1 MRQHGCGLR
10 FGVVQQDNSLSG
22 PVEPIDQHLQFLLRR
37 HGFPIT
43 RPQIGTEHGDAA
55 RLQQLK
61 RGRCGFET
69 GKPEEWRGRC
79 AARDTVERHLNRGN
93 TVVDFL
99 CCLVWRD
106 PHQAA
111 VQPGMMPDGVALGRD
126 PSHQAWM
133 LGSRLADQEE
143 RRAHAFMGQRRQH
156 PLRGR
161 RPRAVIECQYHLVIP
176 ERQRLRKAL
185 KPNPRGGGGIDAKN
199 PRGTERSLAWTV
211 RRLRRHRPC
220 DQGNKGS
227 SRPLHELP
235 GADFDFSALNE
246 VDDSVRDEILEELE
260 PETVAEGVRELESD
274 DAVKLLAGL
283 DEEDQEEILE
293 KLPPLERDALERS
306 LLYPE
311 NSAGRRM
318 QTEFIAVPPDWTVGQ
333 AIDYMRDTPEL
344 PDRFYEIYAVDSAQ
358 HWQGA
363 ISLDALLRAHRPVP
377 LADLIDEDRR
387 RVSVMDDQGEVARLF
402 GKYNLVAAP
411 VVDTTNRLVGVIT
424 IDDVVDVIEE
434 EADEDLKA
442 LGGVTSDEELSDNVW
457 TIAKG
462 RFNWL
467 LVNLATAFLASSVL
481 GLFEGQLEKMVALAV
496 LAPIVASQGGNAAT
510 QTMTVAVRALATREL
525 GSNNAFR
532 VVMREGLVGLVNG
545 LAFAV
550 ITGIAAVAWFKIP
563 ALGVVIG
570 LVMVCNLV
578 AGALGGILIPM
589 VLERVRADP
598 AVASGTFVTTITD
611 VVGFFSFL
619 GIATLWFGLK

>member
-1 MRQHGCGLR
+1 MADDMDVAHSADASVPDRMPMRGE
-10 FGVVQQDNSLSG
+10 SG
-22 PVEPIDQHLQFLLRR
+22 EILPEFVERITRAVHDADAGLLR
-37 HGFPIT
+37 
-43 RPQIGTEHGDAA
+43 E
-55 RLQQLK
+55 
-61 RGRCGFET
+61 
-69 GKPEEWRGRC
+69 
-79 AARDTVERHLNRGN
+79 
-93 TVVDFL
+93 VV
-99 CCLVWRD
+99 
-106 PHQAA
+106 A
-111 VQPGMMPDGVALGRD
+111 
-126 PSHQAWM
+126 
-133 LGSRLADQEE
+133 E
-143 RRAHAFMGQRRQH
+143 
-156 PLRGR
+156 
-161 RPRAVIECQYHLVIP
+161 
-176 ERQRLRKAL
+176 
-185 KPNPRGGGGIDAKN
+185 
-199 PRGTERSLAWTV
+199 
-211 RRLRRHRPC
+211 
-220 DQGNKGS
+220 
-227 SRPLHELP
+227 LHEADLGDLIEALDP
-235 GADFDFSALNE
+235 DDRVSLVELTGADFDFSALNE
-246 VDDSVRDEILEELE
+246 VGDSVREEILEELE

-274 DAVKLLAGL
+274 DAVELLEGL
-283 DEEDQEEILE
+283 DEADQEEILE
-293 KLPPLERDALERS
+293 KLPPTERVALERS
-306 LLYPE
+306 LEYPE

-333 AIDYMRDTPEL
+333 AIDYMRDTPDL
-344 PDRFYEIYAVDSAQ
+344 PERFYEIYAVDSAQ

-363 ISLDALLRAHRPVP
+363 VSLDVLLRSRRPVP
-377 LADLIDEDRR
+377 LAELIDEDRR
-387 RVSVMDDQGEVARLF
+387 RVSVLDDQVEVARMF

-457 TIAKG
+457 TIARA

-525 GSNNAFR
+525 GSNNALR

-570 LVMVCNLV
+570 LAMVCNLI
-578 AGALGGILIPM
+578 AGALGGILVPM

>member
-1 MRQHGCGLR
+1 MAERMDVAHPADVSVLDRLPLR
-10 FGVVQQDNSLSG
+10 KEDGEIRAEF
-22 PVEPIDQHLQFLLRR
+22 VEEITRRIQAKDTQFL
-37 HGFPIT
+37 
-43 RPQIGTEHGDAA
+43 
-55 RLQQLK
+55 
-61 RGRCGFET
+61 
-69 GKPEEWRGRC
+69 
-79 AARDTVERHLNRGN
+79 
-93 TVVDFL
+93 
-99 CCLVWRD
+99 
-106 PHQAA
+106 
-111 VQPGMMPDGVALGRD
+111 
-126 PSHQAWM
+126 
-133 LGSRLADQEE
+133 
-143 RRAHAFMGQRRQH
+143 
-156 PLRGR
+156 
-161 RPRAVIECQYHLVIP
+161 RAVVAE
-176 ERQRLRKAL
+176 
-185 KPNPRGGGGIDAKN
+185 
-199 PRGTERSLAWTV
+199 
-211 RRLRRHRPC
+211 
-220 DQGNKGS
+220 
-227 SRPLHELP
+227 LHEADLGDLIAALEP
-235 GADFDFSALNE
+235 EDRVSLVEMTGTDFDFSALNE
-246 VDDSVRDEILEELE
+246 VDDAVREEILEELE

-274 DAVKLLAGL
+274 DAVELLEAL

-293 KLPPLERDALERS
+293 KLPPSERVALERR

-318 QTEFIAVPPDWTVGQ
+318 QTEFITVPPEWTVGQ
-333 AIDYMRDTPEL
+333 AIDYMRDTPDL
-344 PDRFYEIYAVDSAQ
+344 PERFYEIYAVDAAN

-363 ISLDALLRAHRPVP
+363 VPLDVLLRSRRPVP
-377 LADLIDEDRR
+377 LAELIDENRR
-387 RVSVMDDQGEVARLF
+387 RVSVLDDQEEVARMF

-411 VVDTTNRLVGVIT
+411 VVDTQNRLVGIIT

-442 LGGVTSDEELSDNVW
+442 LGGVTSDEQLSDNVW
-457 TIAKG
+457 TIARG

-525 GSNNAFR
+525 GANNAFR
-532 VVMREGLVGLVNG
+532 VVLRESLVGLVNG
-545 LAFAV
+545 IAFAV

-563 ALGVVIG
+563 GLGVVIG
-570 LVMVCNLV
+570 LAIICNLV

>member
-1 MRQHGCGLR
+1 MADDVDVAQPAADGSVLDRLPMRDEDGDIR
-10 FGVVQQDNSLSG
+10 PEFVEKVSVAVQAA
-22 PVEPIDQHLQFLLRR
+22 
-37 HGFPIT
+37 
-43 RPQIGTEHGDAA
+43 DAA
-55 RLQQLK
+55 FLREIVAELHEADL
-61 RGRCGFET
+61 GDLIEALD
-69 GKPEEWRGRC
+69 PEE
-79 AARDTVERHLNRGN
+79 
-93 TVVDFL
+93 
-99 CCLVWRD
+99 
-106 PHQAA
+106 
-111 VQPGMMPDGVALGRD
+111 
-126 PSHQAWM
+126 
-133 LGSRLADQEE
+133 
-143 RRAHAFMGQRRQH
+143 
-156 PLRGR
+156 
-161 RPRAVIECQYHLVIP
+161 RPRLV
-176 ERQRLRKAL
+176 
-185 KPNPRGGGGIDAKN
+185 
-199 PRGTERSLAWTV
+199 
-211 RRLRRHRPC
+211 
-220 DQGNKGS
+220 
-227 SRPLHELP
+227 ELT

-246 VDDSVRDEILEELE
+246 VDDTVRVEILEDLE
-260 PETVAEGVRELESD
+260 PETAADGVRELESD
-274 DAVKLLAGL
+274 DAVELLEGL

-293 KLPPLERDALERS
+293 KLPHPERVALERS

-318 QTEFIAVPPDWTVGQ
+318 QTEFIAVPSEWTVGQ
-333 AIDYMRDTPEL
+333 AIDYMRDTPDL
-344 PDRFYEIYAVDSAQ
+344 PERFYEIYAVDGAQ

-363 ISLDALLRAHRPVP
+363 IALDVLLRSRRPVP

-387 RVSVMDDQGEVARLF
+387 RVSVMDDQEEVARLF

-411 VVDTTNRLVGVIT
+411 VVDTSDRLVGVIT

-442 LGGVTSDEELSDNVW
+442 LGGVTSDEELSDSVW
-457 TIAKG
+457 TIARG

-510 QTMTVAVRALATREL
+510 QSMTVAVRALATREL
-525 GSNNAFR
+525 GSSNALR

-550 ITGIAAVAWFKIP
+550 ITGVAAVAWFRIP
-563 ALGVVIG
+563 GLGVVIG
-570 LVMVCNLV
+570 LAIICNLV

-589 VLERVRADP
+589 VIERVRADP